1 MKKIISIAIAI
12 LVLAFILSVI
22 RPYWGKYSLTK
33 DIEAAAIYGTKHSIS
48 QIEGFL
54 EEKNQEKGR
63 DLELEN
69 FEIEKDKNK
78 TVIITVVYTDY
89 ISLFGWK
96 IKELEFELEAKAH
109 EIKEM
114 L

>member
-33 DIEAAAIYGTKHSIS
+33 DMEEAAIYGTKHSIT
-48 QIEGFL
+48 QIERFL
-54 EEKNQEKGR
+54 ENKNQEEGR

-69 FEIEKDKNK
+69 FEIEKNEKK
-78 TVIITVVYTDY
+78 TVTITVVYTDY

-96 IKELEFELEAKAH
+96 IKELEFEIEAKAH
-109 EIKEM
+109 DIKEM